1 MLAVI
6 SAIISWKDIQQGF
19 YGALLTI
26 DSVFYSAIQ
35 YLYDVFIMLTK
46 IKLMDGT
53 EAAQIIQRVYVLIG
67 VVMLFLLSYSLLKS
81 IVNPDNKSIES
92 SGKVIF
98 NIIKSIV
105 LVAFVPTLFDF
116 AFDVQYAVLNQ
127 DTIGKLISGSATDST
142 SGNSAIKEGGIN
154 MAMDILQAFIVPT
167 GTNDEG
173 VDITD
178 ELYNNGNCPGDLN
191 SCEGYRNLE
200 YTSDK
205 LFKNKENAN
214 TGTANTYTFGEFWKY
229 VKTNKNLFIISD
241 IAPELA
247 GDYPRLKH
255 MFLLSTIAAGC
266 VLVLLARYGLSLGL
280 RLVKLAFYELIAPL
294 PILASILPQK
304 KDMLNKWVSA
314 TVKTYLEVFIRIAI
328 LYLSVYLIGLAGGKI
343 TTAVYQTGASATVAF
358 LARAIVILGMVTFLK
373 KAPELIS
380 EATGINTDG
389 MSLGIREQLKQGG
402 FYTAAGIAGGAATGL
417 VRRGTNAIKK
427 GRKIDKDLKGKGGKG
442 RFRNGVRTAGSVLF
456 GGLGDAIR
464 GGRQGYNKDAGSFAD
479 ARDAAHKGGQ
489 YVADR
494 ISRSNDRSER
504 HAAGVHGFKKNVAS
518 LRTIVAAIRKGKN
531 DQPMPLLRY
540 DEATQQIIADPNKT
554 VTGSAAKLENV
565 QKALAKV
572 NMGGSALNGMIT
584 GVGQW
589 AGLIGNADAAKKESE
604 ISNKLIGSV
613 NEIKDICADIVS
625 KNKSSLKLN
634 EDIIANLDNSSL
646 QMLSRS
652 GIDVKGMSLAA
663 VESLTKQYEGA
674 FNEKAI
680 RDSFKFDED
689 AFKKSYIESHQNASE
704 AEIAQA
710 TSSAKQANEE
720 RANKAVNEAIT
731 ERANIVAALQ
741 HVTTQATKTITDDMP
756 ERISQSSDKYGEI
769 DLSGLTGE
777 KEKIHNLVKS
787 VAGVMED
794 NPNSVTIAS
803 VRSGVK
809 DSDNNDIS
817 KGFTGTLD
825 SNIAGL
831 GSALKNIKKSAE
843 AMKSAYQN
851 EIDAAN
857 RLEAIQKNKSS
868 DK

>member
-53 EAAQIIQRVYVLIG
+53 EATQIIQRVYVLIG

-98 NIIKSIV
+98 NIIKAIV

-142 SGNSAIKEGGIN
+142 SGNSVIKEGGIN

-167 GTNDEG
+167 GTNDNGE
-173 VDITD
+173 DITD

-200 YTSDK
+200 YSSDG
-205 LFKNKENAN
+205 LFANDGKENK
-214 TGTANTYTFGEFWKY
+214 FGEFWNY
-229 VKTNKNLFIISD
+229 VKKNKNLFIISD

-247 GDYPRLKH
+247 GDHPRLKH

-314 TVKTYLEVFIRIAI
+314 TLKTYAEVFIRIAI

-389 MSLGIREQLKQGG
+389 MSLGIKDQLKQGG
-402 FYTAAGIAGGAATGL
+402 FFTAASAVAGAGTGL
-417 VRRGTNAIKK
+417 VRNASSKWKGAIKNN
-427 GRKIDKDLKGKGGKG
+427 KGKGAKG
-442 RFRNGVRTAGSVLF
+442 FANAVKQIGRGVPGIIA
-456 GGLGDAIR
+456 GGLSGGFNSYR
-464 GGRQGYNKDAGSFAD
+464 SGGRDAGSFSEAMKSGVEGGGIAVANREARQARKERYKSNNKNAFTGRLSD
-479 ARDAAHKGGQ
+479 AKDSIANWATGGGLEGFEAQEKFAASIGEKMDSIDDSIAKV
-489 YVADR
+489 Y
-494 ISRSNDRSER
+494 SRNENNGNIQKTLFDE
-504 HAAGVHGFKKNVAS
+504 K
-518 LRTIVAAIRKGKN
+518 RK
-531 DQPMPLLRY
+531 
-540 DEATQQIIADPNKT
+540 AVQQ
-554 VTGSAAKLENV
+554 E
-565 QKALAKV
+565 LAKHS
-572 NMGGSALNGMIT
+572 NYNGGKIKVKNIWGKEIEIDNAADYSAW
-584 GVGQW
+584 Q
-589 AGLIGNADAAKKESE
+589 K
-604 ISNKLIGSV
+604 
-613 NEIKDICADIVS
+613 
-625 KNKSSLKLN
+625 
-634 EDIIANLDNSSL
+634 
-646 QMLSRS
+646 
-652 GIDVKGMSLAA
+652 
-663 VESLTKQYEGA
+663 SLTDFSRNATAMSETAMQT
-674 FNEKAI
+674 FVTN
-680 RDSFKFDED
+680 FKDKGF
-689 AFKKSYIESHQNASE
+689 
-704 AEIAQA
+704 
-710 TSSAKQANEE
+710 TGP
-720 RANKAVNEAIT
+720 
-731 ERANIVAALQ
+731 
-741 HVTTQATKTITDDMP
+741 KTITDLYGQTHQINTEQEYYNMASMLTDQADTIKRESKNLMKTVTCVSANDP
-756 ERISQSSDKYGEI
+756 DKNNKETILKSMNVQASGEDQRLI
-769 DLSGLTGE
+769 QQANTDYETVG
-777 KEKIHNLVKS
+777 KIVSESRSMADSMN
-787 VAGVMED
+787 GGT
-794 NPNSVTIAS
+794 VTISDYDSADSFNKKLRSATVEIKAKKAEIERQRAAREAS
-803 VRSGVK
+803 K
-809 DSDNNDIS
+809 P
-817 KGFTGTLD
+817 
-825 SNIAGL
+825 
-831 GSALKNIKKSAE
+831 
-843 AMKSAYQN
+843 
-851 EIDAAN
+851 
-857 RLEAIQKNKSS
+857 KNKSN

>member
-1 MLAVI
+1 ML
-6 SAIISWKDIQQGF
+6 AIISWEDIQQGF

-53 EAAQIIQRVYVLIG
+53 EATQIIQRVYVLIG

-98 NIIKSIV
+98 NIIKAIV
-105 LVAFVPTLFDF
+105 LVAFVPTIFDF

-142 SGNSAIKEGGIN
+142 SGNSVIKEGGIN

-167 GTNDEG
+167 GTNDKGE
-173 VDITD
+173 DITD

-200 YTSDK
+200 YSSDK
-205 LFKNKENAN
+205 LFENN
-214 TGTANTYTFGEFWKY
+214 GTANTFGEFWKY

-247 GDYPRLKH
+247 GDHPRLKH

-417 VRRGTNAIKK
+417 VRRGANAIKK
-427 GRKIDKDLKGKGGKG
+427 GRKIDKDLKAKGEKG
-442 RFRNGVRTAGSVLF
+442 RFRNGMRTAGSVLF

-479 ARDAAHKGGQ
+479 AKDAAHKGGQ

-494 ISRSNDRSER
+494 ISRSNNKAEKR
-504 HAAGVHGFKKNVAS
+504 AAGIHGIKKNVAA
-518 LRTIVAAIRKGKN
+518 LKTIANAVWKGRN
-531 DQPMPLLRY
+531 DQAMPALEY
-540 DEATQQIIADPNKT
+540 DASTGQIVENPNKQI
-554 VTGSAAKLENV
+554 TGSAAKLENV
-565 QKALAKV
+565 QRALAKV
-572 NMGGSALNGMIT
+572 NMGGSALSGMIT
-584 GVGQW
+584 GAGQW
-589 AGLIGNADAAKKESE
+589 AGIIGNADAAKKEAN
-604 ISNKLIGSV
+604 IADQLIKNSSSV
-613 NEIKDICADIVS
+613 TDICKDIVA
-625 KNKSSLKLN
+625 KNQTALKLN
-634 EDIIANLDNSSL
+634 ANVVANLDQNSL
-646 QMLSRS
+646 RILDQS
-652 GIDVKGMSLAA
+652 GIDVRGMSLAA
-663 VESLTKQYEGA
+663 IESLTKQYEGA
-674 FNEKAI
+674 FDEKSI
-680 RDSFKFDED
+680 RESFKFDED
-689 AFKKSYIESHQNASE
+689 AFKKSYSESHQNASE
-704 AEIAQA
+704 TEIAQA
-710 TSSAKQANEE
+710 MSNAKQSNED
-720 RANKAVNEAIT
+720 RINKAVNEAIA
-731 ERANIVAALQ
+731 ERANIVAELQ
-741 HVTTQATKTITDDMP
+741 HISSQATKAITDDMP
-756 ERISQSSDKYGEI
+756 DRIFNQQDTEI
-769 DLSGLTGE
+769 DYNKFTAEREQVLNIMKDSNR
-777 KEKIHNLVKS
+777 II
-787 VAGVMED
+787 ED
-794 NPNSVTIAS
+794 NPNSVTIES
-803 VRSGVK
+803 IKSGVK
-809 DSDNNDIS
+809 DSRGQDIS
-817 KGFTGTLD
+817 
-825 SNIAGL
+825 AGVNDQIKE
-831 GSALKNIKKSAE
+831 GAAASAFKNIKKGAE
-843 AMKSAYQN
+843 ALKSTFQN
-851 EIDAAN
+851 EINAAN
-857 RLEAIQKNKSS
+857 RLEANQKSNSS

>member
-1 MLAVI
+1 ML
-6 SAIISWKDIQQGF
+6 AIISWEDIQQGF

-53 EAAQIIQRVYVLIG
+53 EATQIIQRVYVLIG

-98 NIIKSIV
+98 NIIKAIV
-105 LVAFVPTLFDF
+105 LVAFVPTIFDF

-127 DTIGKLISGSATDST
+127 NTIGKLIVGNATDT
-142 SGNSAIKEGGIN
+142 ASGNSVIKDGGIN

-200 YTSDK
+200 YSSDK
-205 LFKNKENAN
+205 LFANDGKENK
-214 TGTANTYTFGEFWKY
+214 FGKFWEQ

-247 GDYPRLKH
+247 GDHPRLKH

-266 VLVLLARYGLSLGL
+266 VLLLLARYGLSLGL

-389 MSLGIREQLKQGG
+389 MSLGIKDQLKQGG
-402 FYTAAGIAGGAATGL
+402 FFAAAGIAGGAATGL
-417 VRRGTNAIKK
+417 VRRGANAIKK
-427 GRKIDKDLKGKGGKG
+427 GRKIDKDLKEKGEKG
-442 RFRNGVRTAGSVLF
+442 RFRNGMRTAGSVLF

-479 ARDAAHKGGQ
+479 AKDAAHKGGQ

-494 ISRSNDRSER
+494 ISRSNDKAEKR
-504 HAAGVHGFKKNVAS
+504 AAGIHGIKKNVAA
-518 LRTIVAAIRKGKN
+518 LKTIANAVWKGKN
-531 DQPMPLLRY
+531 DNPMPALEY
-540 DEATQQIIADPNKT
+540 DASTGQIVENPNKQI
-554 VTGSAAKLENV
+554 TGSAAKLENV
-565 QKALAKV
+565 QRALAKV
-572 NMGGSALNGMIT
+572 NMGGSALSGMIT
-584 GVGQW
+584 GAGQW
-589 AGLIGNADAAKKESE
+589 AGIIGNVDAAKKEAN
-604 ISNKLIGSV
+604 IADQLIKNSNSV
-613 NEIKDICADIVS
+613 TDICKDIVA
-625 KNKSSLKLN
+625 KNQTALKLN
-634 EDIIANLDNSSL
+634 AKVVANLDQNSL
-646 QMLSRS
+646 RILDQS
-652 GIDVKGMSLAA
+652 GIDVRGMSLAA
-663 VESLTKQYEGA
+663 IESLTKQYEGA
-674 FNEKAI
+674 FDEKSI
-680 RDSFKFDED
+680 RESFKFDED
-689 AFKKSYIESHQNASE
+689 AFKKSYSESHQNASE

-710 TSSAKQANEE
+710 MSNAKQANED
-720 RANKAVNEAIT
+720 RINKAVNEAIT
-731 ERANIVAALQ
+731 ERANIVAELQ
-741 HVTTQATKTITDDMP
+741 HISSQATKVITDDMP
-756 ERISQSSDKYGEI
+756 DRIFDEHDTEI
-769 DLSGLTGE
+769 DYGKFTAEREQVL
-777 KEKIHNLVKS
+777 N
-787 VAGVMED
+787 VMKDSNRIIED
-794 NPNSVTIAS
+794 NPNSVTIES
-803 VRSGVK
+803 IKSGVK
-809 DSDNNDIS
+809 DSRGQDIS
-817 KGFTGTLD
+817 
-825 SNIAGL
+825 AGVNDQMKE
-831 GSALKNIKKSAE
+831 GAAASAFKNIKKGAE
-843 AMKSAYQN
+843 AMKSTFQN
-851 EIDAAN
+851 EINAAN
-857 RLEAIQKNKSS
+857 RLEANQKSNSS